1 MKKIFKSFY
10 VCLLTILLISVF
22 ALPVNAESV
31 YANIE
36 SISTMVEIP
45 EGFVVDTAT
54 VTPNDAI
61 TYSANATTASGKSLL
76 ITSEKIDKSKDIFN
90 FKYLSVQDI
99 NNELENIKNSN
110 TTLCNKNFANVSVAS
125 FKEKDNYIVFILY
138 SSDIL
143 NNTNISYATAYTVIN
158 GELLTVKYVSN
169 NSKLTL
175 DEKAIFNSIVDS
187 INVSQ
192 IYVKPQKI
200 DFASVFGSLF
210 TVIIFVIV
218 IVSLCVAFYYN
229 SSNRKIY
236 RKESRRLADK
246 YYNELKNEGLM
257 EENQQAFERET
268 IPLDLEE
275 NEKVENRHS
284 DNLTNAING
293 FVKPS
298 LIDDEWEDIDLE
310 KMFSTSNHS
319 LYEDYQSAT
328 RDVEEYDD
336 VDVLLLDKEDDFTYN
351 NVVRESIVNE
361 DNSNFVSKAE
371 SAKRFA
377 KMYIGSNSTDGKENT
392 DFSNN
397 FEYSQATDKNS
408 SDDNDNIDPEVL
420 RRVEERQRQRRMK
433 NRKRGRTTSSKKK
446 SNNKTTVKKKSVSQ
460 QRQGKNNSEIDP
472 FADFQLDGYWDKY
485 R

>member
-10 VCLLTILLISVF
+10 VCLLTVLLISIS
-22 ALPVNAESV
+22 ALSVNAESV

-45 EGFVVDTAT
+45 EEFVVDTAN
-54 VTPNDAI
+54 VTPNNTI

-76 ITSEKIDKSKDIFN
+76 VTSEKTDSSKEIFN

-99 NNELENIKNSN
+99 NNEVENIKNSN

-175 DEKAIFNSIVDS
+175 DEKAVFNSIVDS

-200 DFASVFGSLF
+200 NFSSVFGSLF
-210 TVIIFVIV
+210 TVIIFVIA
-218 IVSLCVAFYYN
+218 IISLSVAFYYN

-257 EENQQAFERET
+257 EENQQAFEKET
-268 IPLDLEE
+268 TPSDLEE
-275 NEKVENRHS
+275 NDKVENKSS

-310 KMFSTSNHS
+310 KMFSTSNNS
-319 LYEDYQSAT
+319 LYEDNQPAT
-328 RDVEEYDD
+328 RDVEEYDE
-336 VDVLLLDKEDDFTYN
+336 VDVLLLDKEGEFTYDN
-351 NVVRESIVNE
+351 AVNESIENR

-377 KMYIGSNSTDGKENT
+377 KMYIGNNSTESKENT
-392 DFSNN
+392 SFNSNL
-397 FEYSQATDKNS
+397 ESSQTTDEIS
-408 SDDNDNIDPEVL
+408 SNDNDNIDPEVL

-433 NRKRGRTTSSKKK
+433 NRKKGKTTFGKKK
-446 SNNKTTVKKKSVSQ
+446 SNNKTTVKKKSVSK
-460 QRQGKNNSEIDP
+460 RRKGKNNNEVDP